1 MKKKNKNAG
10 KKRQKFSY
18 FKSLSE
24 TFSGIFD
31 LLLKFSKILIK
42 IFSQKWF
49 LPSLFLFLTSIF
61 TLSSF
66 NLAGKFGAFVLKITF
81 FLFGKAHYFLGPLC
95 FLVFFSILFSKYAK
109 KEIFIFLN
117 FFLFLFGISWFF
129 GEGFFGKKIEKG
141 AVFLF
146 GPILSKI
153 FSVSFLLFSL
163 FLFFL
168 LLKRKEETS
177 QPSYFKRFLIP
188 IFKEK
193 EIPTIKKV
201 EVKTKE
207 KISKE
212 EFPEKGYAR
221 LPLEVFEAE
230 KEESVAGNIE
240 RNVYLIKKTMEDFG
254 IEVEMGQVK
263 VGPTVTQYTL
273 KPAEGVK
280 VSRIT
285 SLVHE
290 LSLNLAAHPI
300 RIEAPIPGKSLVG
313 IEVPNQKRALV
324 RLRNLFSLKE
334 FQNSSPLMIAAGR
347 DVAGEPVLADLLK
360 MPHLLVAGATGTG
373 KTLFLNSL
381 ILSLVYK
388 NPSETLKFILV
399 DPKRVEFSIY
409 QNLPHLLFP
418 VILETKKTVLVL
430 NWLISEMERR
440 FETLAL
446 KQKRNIFEYQLSR
459 KDDEEEMPFIVLI
472 IDELADLMLSRGKE
486 IENKI
491 VRIAQLGRAVGI
503 HLVLATQRPSVEV
516 LTGLIKANITSRIA
530 FQVATQFDSRTI
542 LDMGGA
548 EKLLGR
554 GDALFLMSGATKPKR
569 IQTPFISEA
578 ELKKVIQWFEKKG
591 MFPNFDNEIL
601 EALES
606 DFEEKDTEE
615 IIVEGDPLL
624 EEAERLVV
632 QTRKASASFLQ
643 RRMRIGYARAARLLD
658 LLEKK
663 GVVGPAQGSKP
674 REVLVG
680 GEEKEKK
687 EEKEENDWE
696 SI

>member
-1 MKKKNKNAG
+1 MKKKNKNVH
-10 KKRQKFSY
+10 KKRQKVDY
-18 FKSLSE
+18 FKSFSK
-24 TFSGIFD
+24 TFFGILDVF
-31 LLLKFSKILIK
+31 LKFSKILVK
-42 IFSQKWF
+42 ICSQKWF
-49 LPSLFLFLTSIF
+49 LPLFFLFLTLIF

-95 FLVFFSILFSKYAK
+95 FLVLFTILFSKYKK
-109 KEIFIFLN
+109 KEIFILLN

-129 GEGFFGKKIEKG
+129 GEGFFGGKIDKG

-153 FSVSFLLFSL
+153 FSLSFVLLSL

-168 LLKRKEETS
+168 FSKGKKENS

-193 EIPTIKKV
+193 EIPAIKKV
-201 EVKTKE
+201 EIKTKE
-207 KISKE
+207 KVSKE
-212 EFPEKGYAR
+212 EFPEKEYAR
-221 LPLEVFEAE
+221 PPLEIFEAE
-230 KEESVAGNIE
+230 KDESVAGDIE

-263 VGPTVTQYTL
+263 IGPTVTQYTL

-280 VSRIT
+280 VSKIT

-290 LSLNLAAHPI
+290 LSLALASHPI

-313 IEVPNQKRALV
+313 IEIPNQKRALV
-324 RLRNLFSLKE
+324 RLKNLLSLKE
-334 FQNSSPLMIAAGR
+334 FQNSSPLIFAAGR
-347 DVAGEPVLADLLK
+347 DVVGEPVLADLSK

-373 KTLFLNSL
+373 KTLLLNSL

-388 NPSETLKFILV
+388 NPPEILKLILV

-409 QNLPHLLFP
+409 QNLPHLLCP
-418 VILETKKTVLVL
+418 VILDTKKVVLIL

-459 KDDEEEMPFIVLI
+459 KDDEEEIPFIVLI

-491 VRIAQLGRAVGI
+491 VRLTQLGRAVGI

-530 FQVATQFDSRTI
+530 LKVATQFDSRTI

-554 GDALFLMSGATKPKR
+554 GDALFLMPGTTKPKR
-569 IQTPFISEA
+569 IQTPFISET
-578 ELKKVIQWFEKKG
+578 ELKKVMQWFEKKG
-591 MFPNFDNEIL
+591 MLPNFNNEVL
-601 EALES
+601 EVLES
-606 DFEEKDTEE
+606 DFEERDTEE
-615 IIVEGDPLL
+615 IIVEDDPLL
-624 EEAERLVV
+624 EEAEKLVI

-643 RRMRIGYARAARLLD
+643 RKMRIGYARAARLLD

-674 REVLVG
+674 REVLIG
-680 GEEKEKK
+680 QEEKED
-687 EEKEENDWE
+687 EEENKWE